1 MSNSGFNSSDTPAG
15 AVSAHALFGEP
26 VYGQRPAGE
35 QEGSMLAAA
44 SGPYLGRGNKCS
56 AKEDTCEGMRVKDEV
71 LCMGHL
77 RSSKKVVKDGV

>member
-1 MSNSGFNSSDTPAG
+1 MSNSSSI
-15 AVSAHALFGEP
+15 SSHALAGSIPAHSLYGEP

-35 QEGSMLAAA
+35 GENSTLAAA

>member
-1 MSNSGFNSSDTPAG
+1 MSNSGSNFFQTPAG
-15 AVSAHALFGEP
+15 AVLAHSYFGEP

-35 QEGSMLAAA
+35 TEYSSLAAA

-56 AKEDTCEGMRVKDEV
+56 AKDDTCEGMRVKDEV